1 MEKKDYQ
8 ERLFTPYPIANT
20 EGLYR
25 VLVPTGQATTDG
37 ISSYYNYL
45 TEKNE
50 NIPEDIKDFLASRYG
65 NRNNGRGQETQQNEY
80 AYRIYRKPKDMNEN
94 TFLKEVRRE
103 HKVGEPLN
111 PYNPSKFAVCDD
123 LFVATKG
130 DFVKADMNGNLL
142 LCKLGSKLENYKG
155 DFGNVLINGREY
167 NEDMELE
174 GSAVDSF
181 SVIDMGNKGLI
192 YPADKNGYYPV
203 DIFYRKGSDPRVRDI
218 QYNFI
223 TPTGEYAC
231 QNGLGDAINITND
244 TDVLNRYTPTNL
256 IYTSPYVIK
265 RPNMK
270 PEIFPNATML
280 LEAYPMF
287 EGDINMTK
295 ASGTDIQTLD
305 RMTESLGI
313 RYDNGELTSAQY
325 EKGMLVLDRISD
337 NTMQAKSQMER

>member
-8 ERLFTPYPIANT
+8 ERLNTPYPIANT
-20 EGLYR
+20 DGLYR
-25 VLVPTGQATTDG
+25 VLVATGYSTKNG
-37 ISSYYNYL
+37 MESYYDYL

-50 NIPEDIKDFLASRYG
+50 AVPEDLKRFLVNRYG
-65 NRNNGRGQETQQNEY
+65 VRGDMRTQETQQNEY
-80 AYRIYRKPKDMNEN
+80 AYRIYRKPKDMDEN
-94 TFLKEVRRE
+94 TFAKEVRRE

-130 DFVKADMNGNLL
+130 DFVKADENGFLL
-142 LCKLGSKLENYKG
+142 LCKLGSHLENYKG

-167 NEDMELE
+167 NDDMELE

-181 SVIDMGNKGLI
+181 SVIDMGNKGII

-218 QYNFI
+218 QYNFL
-223 TPTGEYAC
+223 TPTGEFAC
-231 QNGLGDAINITND
+231 QNGLGDPINITND
-244 TDVLNRYTPTNL
+244 SDVINRYAPTNL

-270 PEIFPNATML
+270 PELFPNATL
-280 LEAYPMF
+280 ALEAYPILA
-287 EGDINMTK
+287 DDNLLK
-295 ASGTDIQTLD
+295 ASKVDIQTLD
-305 RMTESLGI
+305 RMVENLGI
-313 RYDNGELTSAQY
+313 RYDNGELTNAQY
-325 EKGMLVLDRISD
+325 EKGMLVLDRTYES
-337 NTMQAKSQMER
+337 TMQALNQMER